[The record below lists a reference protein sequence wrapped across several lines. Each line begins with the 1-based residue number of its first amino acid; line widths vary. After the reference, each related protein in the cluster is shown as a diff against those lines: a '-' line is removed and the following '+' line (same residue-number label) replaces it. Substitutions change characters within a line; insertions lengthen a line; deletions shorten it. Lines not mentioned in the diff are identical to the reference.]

1 MAGIKFKLTLLCLVV
16 ILPNIS
22 CQRRPFWRLPTRRQK
37 PTLPPIE
44 INPEFYRKLQQIP
57 PKNETAR
64 KVITNILRILPG
76 GKRGIKLEDVVIVI
90 DGSGSIGTC
99 GFTNGKKAMQ
109 SLIKYKQSGI
119 NAKYAM
125 VTFANDA
132 KVNFNFLSH
141 DKAVAKISGIKHFG
155 GGTNTQAGLGA
166 AFKLFKKGKK
176 TGGSWHF

>member
-1 MAGIKFKLTLLCLVV
+1 M
-16 ILPNIS
+16 
-22 CQRRPFWRLPTRRQK
+22 
-37 PTLPPIE
+37 
-44 INPEFYRKLQQIP
+44 
-57 PKNETAR
+57 
-64 KVITNILRILPG
+64 ITNILRILPG

-141 DKAVAKISGIKHFG
+141 DKAVAKISDIKHFG
-155 GGTNTQAGLGA
+155 GGTNTQAGLVA
-166 AFKLFKKGKK
+166 ALKLFKKGKK